1 MDSRFQKELE
11 QLKVKV
17 LQMAAYTGR
26 ALEQAR
32 AALASRDPGLA
43 RRVIEADREINAM
56 ECEVDNLSL
65 RLLALDQPVAQDLRF
80 VVACMRMVMDLE
92 RVGDE
97 AVNIAE
103 QALLLSQGQAL
114 PASAGLES
122 LGERVTEMFA
132 MSIRAFQDQ
141 DADAALEVCAA
152 DQEADDLNMKVLK
165 ECMDAGESPCGAGG
179 PCSADRAI
187 RAVMVSRSL
196 ERVGDLA
203 TNIAEGTIFVVRG
216 VSVKHHCQPI

>member
-1 MDSRFQKELE
+1 MDTRFQKELE

-26 ALEQAR
+26 ALEQAL

-43 RRVIEADREINAM
+43 RKVIEADREINAM

-92 RVGDE
+92 RIGDE

-103 QALLLSQGQAL
+103 QALLLSQGQAI
-114 PASAGLES
+114 PASADLES
-122 LGERVTEMFA
+122 LGARVTEMFA

-141 DADAALEVCAA
+141 DADAAMEVCAA
-152 DQEADDLNMKVLK
+152 DQEADDLNMRVLK
-165 ECMDAGESPCGAGG
+165 ECMDASDVLCGAGG
-179 PCSADRAI
+179 VDRAI

-203 TNIAEGTIFVVRG
+203 TNIAEGTIFVVKG